1 MAVETNAADKANKT
15 DNACEAGAAKVN
27 EADVAVK
34 PDKADESFDAEAN
47 EADELT
53 SKRSPWADKADHA
66 EVADA

>member
-1 MAVETNAADKANKT
+1 MAIEADAANKANKT

-34 PDKADESFDAEAN
+34 PDKADEAFDAKADEAN
-47 EADELT
+47 ELMSEQ
-53 SKRSPWADKADHA
+53 SWWADKADHA